1 MVYTR
6 LIRPVQIQ
14 TPKGN
19 QTVQALFDTGSNV
32 FVIDQ
37 NWATTNSIFQVQR
50 QHQLNISGFAG
61 QNEASAGK
69 AFTPHLQLS
78 IGTHT
83 TSISCELATLEPG
96 IQLIIPGGWF
106 LVQHPV
112 TFHEHSIQIQA
123 HECHSPPG
131 IIYDDE
137 LIHDPEARIIGAISS
152 SEPHTK
158 ETLQQHIPKEYHPF
172 IHLFTDEK
180 GASLPPHRSF
190 DHAIEL
196 TEGKQAPFGPIYSLS
211 QYELGVLR
219 EYLDKMIAQ
228 GKIRPSKSPAGAPIL
243 FVPKPNGKLRLC
255 VDYRGLNNVTIK
267 NRYALPLMHKL

>member
-1 MVYTR
+1 MSTAHSRPIREVRTHTMDSPNQQKRKATSTNPTNKRAKFLEPVIYNR
-6 LIRPVQIQ
+6 LIRPVQLT
-14 TPKGN
+14 TPNGN

-78 IGTHT
+78 IGIHT
-83 TSISCELATLEPG
+83 TSVSCELATLEPG
-96 IQLIIPGGWF
+96 VHLIIPGGWF

-112 TFHEHSIQIQA
+112 TFHDQSVQVQT

-137 LIHDPEARIIGAISS
+137 LIHDPEARIIGAICSS
-152 SEPHTK
+152 LPHT
-158 ETLQQHIPKEYHPF
+158 
-172 IHLFTDEK
+172 
-180 GASLPPHRSF
+180 
-190 DHAIEL
+190 
-196 TEGKQAPFGPIYSLS
+196 
-211 QYELGVLR
+211 
-219 EYLDKMIAQ
+219 
-228 GKIRPSKSPAGAPIL
+228 
-243 FVPKPNGKLRLC
+243 N
-255 VDYRGLNNVTIK
+255 
-267 NRYALPLMHKL
+267 